1 MKLTHKHGRALFLAA
16 ALTAVPVSSQA
27 QSNATTTDTTRTTY
41 STRDQDDHHD
51 FPWGL
56 LGLLGLG
63 GLLGMKRRDD
73 VRDVHVDAR
82 RDKRP

>member
-1 MKLTHKHGRALFLAA
+1 MKLTQKLGRALVGA
-16 ALTAVPVSSQA
+16 ALAVVPVASHA
-27 QSNATTTDTTRTTY
+27 QSNATTSDTTRTTY
-41 STRDQDDHHD
+41 SSPDRENRHD

-63 GLLGMKRRDD
+63 GLLGLKRRDD

-82 RDKRP
+82 RDRRP